1 MSTEVEGSRAIIS
14 AMVANSELLEPMVL
28 VTLRPI
34 IGADGV
40 GYYETETESPSS
52 TDPQ

>member
-1 MSTEVEGSRAIIS
+1 MSNELRLESDI
-14 AMVANSELLEPMVL
+14 AMAPGEF
-28 VTLRPI
+28 RI

-52 TDPQ
+52 TNPQ

>member
-1 MSTEVEGSRAIIS
+1 MSNELESASAIIS
-14 AMVANSELLEPMVL
+14 AMVV
-28 VTLRPI
+28 I

-52 TDPQ
+52 TNPREDH